1 MITGE
6 LIALGV
12 AFCWMF
18 TVLSF
23 EYAGKRVGSMSVNYI
38 RLVIGL
44 LLLTIF
50 TFFLRGIWF
59 PFDASLYTW
68 TWLGISGF
76 IGMMIGDLFL
86 FQSFVDVGGRI
97 SMLIMLL
104 SPPLSAVFSYIILG
118 EVLSPLDLIGMIT
131 TISAVMFVVMMKRN
145 KDEVLHPHVIR
156 GIIFAFIGALGQAL
170 GLILSKKG
178 MGDYNAFAATQ
189 IRLIAALVGFT
200 VLFLIRK
207 EFKNVFNAF
216 NDRKAI
222 QLIGI
227 GSFFGPFL
235 GVALSLLALQYTQVG
250 VTATIQQI
258 NVILIIPF
266 SVILFKEKVNMYEV
280 FGSIVAFAGVTL
292 MFL

>member
-59 PFDASLYTW
+59 PVDASLYTW

-104 SPPLSAVFSYIILG
+104 SPPLSAIFSFLILG
-118 EVLSPLDLIGMIT
+118 EVLSPLDLIGMII
-131 TISAVMFVVMMKRN
+131 TISAVMFVVLMKRN
-145 KDEVLHPHVIR
+145 KDEVLEPHIIR

-189 IRLIAALVGFT
+189 IRLIAALIGFT
-200 VLFLIRK
+200 ILFIIRK

-216 NDRKAI
+216 NDRLAI
-222 QLIGI
+222 QVITI

-266 SVILFKEKVNMYEV
+266 SVILFKEKVNIFEV
-280 FGSIVAFAGVTL
+280 VGSIVAFVGVTL
-292 MFL
+292 MFI

>member
-12 AFCWMF
+12 AVCWTF

-38 RLVIGL
+38 RLVLGL
-44 LLLTIF
+44 LLLSIF
-50 TFFLRGIWF
+50 TFFLRGIIL
-59 PFDASLYTW
+59 PIDASVYTW
-68 TWLGISGF
+68 TWLSISGF

-86 FQSFVDVGGRI
+86 FQSFIDVGGRV
-97 SMLIMLL
+97 SMVIMLL
-104 SPPLSAVFSYIILG
+104 SPPLSAIFGYVILG
-118 EVLSPLDLIGMIT
+118 EILSPIDLFGMVI
-131 TISAVMFVVMMKRN
+131 TISAVMFVIAMKRSN
-145 KDEVLHPHVIR
+145 NQETHPHVIR

-189 IRLIAALVGFT
+189 IRLIAALIGFT

-207 EFKNVFNAF
+207 EFKNVFHALK
-216 NDRKAI
+216 DKKALQVI
-222 QLIGI
+222 TI

-235 GVALSLLALQYTQVG
+235 GVALSLLAMQYTQVG

-266 SVILFKEKVNMYEV
+266 SVILFKDKVNIYEV
-280 FGSIVAFAGVTL
+280 LGSVVAFVGVAL